1 MFRTAQLDYGGEVL
15 DQRFLQRGQS
25 AGSQTWWGEASS
37 TELLDRLTRVSVIDN
52 SANQIVR
59 GWNLF
64 QGKKDTKS
72 LLALHVGR
80 NRQV

>member
-1 MFRTAQLDYGGEVL
+1 
-15 DQRFLQRGQS
+15 
-25 AGSQTWWGEASS
+25 
-37 TELLDRLTRVSVIDN
+37 VSVIDN

-59 GWNLF
+59 GWNLI
-64 QGKKDTKS
+64 QEKKDTKS